1 MKALEKAAK
10 DREGNDATASA
21 GTSKDGIALE
31 PMPARAAAPRDAAP
45 AQQPARSN
53 AAAETAKQP
62 AQAATVMKA
71 GRSGSSAAGGILRTR
86 PLFVFS
92 LLAGLCAAGYGGYVY
107 LQLTNPALFAKQ
119 APRQPQNAQ
128 ISPPPPVAPAVT
140 TSVPVQ
146 PSTPLASL
154 ALPETEPAQAAQPA
168 QPAQAA
174 GAAGKGVASAPPAIP
189 LTSIATAIKTA
200 TSVATQ
206 TTAAV
211 ALTRDPLKTAAAAQP
226 AANAPAP
233 VVGAPLPQ
241 APLVPAAESA
251 RETIKVTAGST
262 TPVINPL
269 LTEAYT
275 ALNAGNLDASQ
286 RLYNQMLR
294 SDPGSVDALLGL
306 AAIATQQNN
315 SDEATRRYLKVLE
328 LDPRNA
334 LAQAGLIGILG
345 RADPQSSE
353 SRIKQLITREPAAA
367 YLHFALGITYVDQK
381 RWPDAQ
387 QSFFQAHQLQ
397 PDNPDYAFNLAVALE
412 HIGQPKAA
420 LDYYRRAV
428 QLAAIKGR
436 TNFSTVAAEDRIGK
450 LEKVAR

>member
-10 DREGNDATASA
+10 DREGNDATANA
-21 GTSKDGIALE
+21 GASKDGMTLE

-45 AQQPARSN
+45 AAAQPARSN
-53 AAAETAKQP
+53 AVAEAKQP

-71 GRSGSSAAGGILRTR
+71 GRSGSSAGGGILRTR
-86 PLFVFS
+86 PLLVLFS
-92 LLAGLCAAGYGGYVY
+92 LLAGLGAVAYGGYVY

-119 APRQPQNAQ
+119 APRPPQNAQ
-128 ISPPPPVAPAVT
+128 ITPPPPVAPAVAVNT
-140 TSVPVQ
+140 P
-146 PSTPLASL
+146 PSAPLASL
-154 ALPETEPAQAAQPA
+154 ALPETEPAQAAQPV

-174 GAAGKGVASAPPAIP
+174 GAAGKGAATAPPAIA
-189 LTSIATAIKTA
+189 LTSVATGITTA

-206 TTAAV
+206 TAAAV
-211 ALTRDPLKTAAAAQP
+211 ATRDPFKTAAP

-233 VVGAPLPQ
+233 VVSAPLPQ
-241 APLVPAAESA
+241 APLVPVAESA
-251 RETIKVTAGST
+251 REAIKVTAGAT

-306 AAIATQQNN
+306 AAIATQQG
-315 SDEATRRYLKVLE
+315 SSEEATRRYLKVLE
-328 LDPRNA
+328 LEPRNA

-353 SRIKQLITREPAAA
+353 TRIKQLITREPAAA

-387 QSFFQAHQLQ
+387 QAFFQAHQLQ